1 MRRISLLPIAALT
14 ALCGLALAG
23 CGTERA
29 ADTSARTE
37 VDHVRPGSSASAT
50 PRRDAAST
58 PRPDPADDESGDSEF
73 LAFMMLLNTVAEPC
87 LPELPTA
94 VPPEESE
101 AMDEIPSDAP
111 RPDELPLPDEPPPTS
126 EPRDPEE
133 AFQEI
138 ELSSVEKCDAEQHV
152 RRITKALAAGSAHP
166 APEDVDTVLRGLGYL
181 QERIDGPQ
189 RARGGVEFTLDLRVM
204 GGSLC
209 LSGTTTGTRTT
220 IEPYGADVE
229 VACTE
234 VRR

>member
-1 MRRISLLPIAALT
+1 MRRISLMPLAALT
-14 ALCGLALAG
+14 VLCGLTLAG
-23 CGTERA
+23 CGTERVGDPRA
-29 ADTSARTE
+29 KAD
-37 VDHVRPGSSASAT
+37 VDHVRAGSSASS
-50 PRRDAAST
+50 ASPT
-58 PRPDPADDESGDSEF
+58 TRPDPADDESGDSEF

-101 AMDEIPSDAP
+101 AMEEIPSDAP
-111 RPDELPLPDEPPPTS
+111 LPDELPLPDEPPPTS

-138 ELSSVEKCDAEQHV
+138 ELSSVEKCDADQHV
-152 RRITKALAAGSAHP
+152 RRISKALAAGPADP
-166 APEDVDTVLRGLGYL
+166 APGGVAAVLRGLGYL
-181 QERIDGPQ
+181 DERIDGPQ
-189 RARGGVEFTLDLRVM
+189 RARDGVEFTLDLRVM

-209 LSGTTTGTRTT
+209 LSGTTTGTKTT

-229 VACTE
+229 VDCTQ

>member
-37 VDHVRPGSSASAT
+37 VDRGRAAATASAK
-50 PRRDAAST
+50 PPA
-58 PRPDPADDESGDSEF
+58 DPADDESGDSEF
-73 LAFMMLLNTVAEPC
+73 IAFMMLLNTVAEPC

-94 VPPEESE
+94 VPPEEPE
-101 AMDEIPSDAP
+101 AMDGIPTDAP

-126 EPRDPEE
+126 APRDPEE

-138 ELSSVEKCDAEQHV
+138 ELSSVEKCDADQHV
-152 RRITKALAAGSAHP
+152 RRITKALAAGSADP
-166 APEDVDTVLRGLGYL
+166 APEDVGAVLRGLGYID
-181 QERIDGPQ
+181 ERIDGPQ
-189 RARGGVEFTLDLRVM
+189 RARDGVDFTLDLRLM

-209 LSGTTTGTRTT
+209 LSGTTTGTKTT

-229 VACTE
+229 VACTQ

>member
-1 MRRISLLPIAALT
+1 MPLAALT
-14 ALCGLALAG
+14 ALCGLTLAG
-23 CGTERA
+23 CGNEQ
-29 ADTSARTE
+29 ADTRAKAD
-37 VDHVRPGSSASAT
+37 VDHVRAGSSGSPSA
-50 PRRDAAST
+50 
-58 PRPDPADDESGDSEF
+58 RPDPADDESGDSEF
-73 LAFMMLLNTVAEPC
+73 IAFMMLLNTVAEPC

-101 AMDEIPSDAP
+101 AMEEIPSDAP
-111 RPDELPLPDEPPPTS
+111 RPDELPLPDEPPPSS

-152 RRITKALAAGSAHP
+152 RRITKALAAGTADP
-166 APEDVDTVLRGLGYL
+166 APGDVDAVLRGLGYIE
-181 QERIDGPQ
+181 ERIDGPQ

-209 LSGTTTGTRTT
+209 LSGTTTGTKTT

>member
-1 MRRISLLPIAALT
+1 MPLAALT

-23 CGTERA
+23 CGNEQ
-29 ADTSARTE
+29 ADTRAKAD
-37 VDHVRPGSSASAT
+37 VDHVRAGSSGSPSA
-50 PRRDAAST
+50 
-58 PRPDPADDESGDSEF
+58 RPDPADDESGDSEF
-73 LAFMMLLNTVAEPC
+73 IAFMMLLNTVAEPC

-101 AMDEIPSDAP
+101 AMEEIPSDAP
-111 RPDELPLPDEPPPTS
+111 RPDELPLPDEPPPSS

-152 RRITKALAAGSAHP
+152 RRITKALAAGTADP
-166 APEDVDTVLRGLGYL
+166 APGDVAAVLRGLGYIE
-181 QERIDGPQ
+181 ERIDGPQ

-209 LSGTTTGTRTT
+209 LSGTTTGTKTT

-234 VRR
+234 VRG

>member
-29 ADTSARTE
+29 ADASARTE
-37 VDHVRPGSSASAT
+37 VDQVRPGSSA
-50 PRRDAAST
+50 AAT

-73 LAFMMLLNTVAEPC
+73 LAFMMLLNTVVEPC
-87 LPELPTA
+87 APELPTA
-94 VPPEESE
+94 MPPEESE
-101 AMDEIPSDAP
+101 ATIPADISV
-111 RPDELPLPDEPPPTS
+111 PDELPLPDEPPPTS
-126 EPRDPEE
+126 APRDPEE
-133 AFQEI
+133 ARQEI
-138 ELSSVEKCDAEQHV
+138 ELSSVEKCEAREHT
-152 RRITKALAAGSAHP
+152 RRITKALAAGTADP
-166 APEDVDTVLRGLGYL
+166 APGDVAGVLRKLGYL
-181 QERIDGPQ
+181 EERIDGPQ

-209 LSGTTTGTRTT
+209 LSGTTTGTKTT